1 MEADTKHNDTDPCW
15 GPLRRV
21 DAYRIYL
28 VSGLTSSQPGW
39 LGAFELY
46 SLTKLFSQRRVY
58 TAPHW
63 LVTGAMVLGR
73 KHTRLLRT

>member
-46 SLTKLFSQRRVY
+46 SLTKLFSQRGGS
-58 TAPHW
+58 TQLH
-63 LVTGAMVLGR
+63 TG
-73 KHTRLLRT
+73 